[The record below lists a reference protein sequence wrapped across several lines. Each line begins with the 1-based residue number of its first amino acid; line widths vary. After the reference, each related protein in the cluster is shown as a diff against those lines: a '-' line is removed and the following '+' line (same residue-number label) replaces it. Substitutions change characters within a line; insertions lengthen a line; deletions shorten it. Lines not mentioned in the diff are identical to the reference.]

1 MPILKR
7 LKTRTILVNSDAIW
21 NCNESLENKEAK
33 FCILMLFETKFWNYR
48 ETLESNDAKWCILTL
63 FKPMSVRIHQD
74 TFHAMDRTNRQWK
87 VRVANISCAI
97 ILHQS
102 AFVFTADLEFSDF
115 RFLNMKIRT
124 GVRAYIQLCACHWT
138 TTWFLT
144 PDINGSVKI

>member
-1 MPILKR
+1 MSILKR

-33 FCILMLFETKFWNYR
+33 FCLLMLFETKFWNYR

-63 FKPMSVRIHQD
+63 FKHMSVRIHQD
-74 TFHAMDRTNRQWK
+74 TFHAMDRANRQWK

-102 AFVFTADLEFSDF
+102 AFVFYCRFGVF
-115 RFLNMKIRT
+115 RFSIFKYEDTYGRTCVYPAMCLSLNNDMILDT
-124 GVRAYIQLCACHWT
+124 GYKRQC
-138 TTWFLT
+138 
-144 PDINGSVKI
+144 